1 MCKQKVNF
9 SNESIDYDIFII
21 LFSFFLLIISGKESS
36 NINKICIMQ
45 ILFLKLEPFFM
56 TGLRENVSQ
65 IFVCIFNVGNSSSL
79 LEIKV

>member
-9 SNESIDYDIFII
+9 SNESIDDAVFVI

-45 ILFLKLEPFFM
+45 VLFLKLESFLF
-56 TGLRENVSQ
+56 LD
-65 IFVCIFNVGNSSSL
+65 
-79 LEIKV
+79 

>member
-9 SNESIDYDIFII
+9 SNESIDDAVFVI

-45 ILFLKLEPFFM
+45 VLFLKLESF
-56 TGLRENVSQ
+56 
-65 IFVCIFNVGNSSSL
+65 L
-79 LEIKV
+79 LLD